1 MVYKCVRFTLWQ
13 LINKYNNMRKFT
25 HKPLIEII
33 ALGVAT
39 LFGFMIIGGLT
50 TVIIEV
56 ALFSQ
61 VLLSWKL

>member
-1 MVYKCVRFTLWQ
+1 MDNNNVT
-13 LINKYNNMRKFT
+13 NNNNMRKFT

-56 ALFSQ
+56 ITNGAPNINLI
-61 VLLSWKL
+61 

>member
-1 MVYKCVRFTLWQ
+1 
-13 LINKYNNMRKFT
+13 MRKFT
-25 HKPLIEII
+25 HKPLIKII

-56 ALFSQ
+56 ITNGAPNINL
-61 VLLSWKL
+61 V

>member
-1 MVYKCVRFTLWQ
+1 VTTNL
-13 LINKYNNMRKFT
+13 NNNNNNMRKFT

-39 LFGFMIIGGLT
+39 MFGFMIIGGLT

-56 ALFSQ
+56 ITNGAPNINLI
-61 VLLSWKL
+61 